1 MVIKYEGVALQP
13 FFVQKIVR
21 NIFLC
26 VIISI
31 YKTFYLPFPKET
43 LMKKL
48 LLAVLVV
55 VAPMALIFMVSLG
68 FGVEMAIN
76 FALGTGMLMLTA
88 VVLTAIA
95 IVVENKSSV
104 RNC

>member
-1 MVIKYEGVALQP
+1 M
-13 FFVQKIVR
+13 QKIVR

-43 LMKKL
+43 LMKHL
-48 LLAVLVV
+48 SFAVLVV
-55 VAPMALIFMVSLG
+55 LAPMALIFMLSLG
-68 FGVEMAIN
+68 FGVQTALSY
-76 FALGTGMLMLTA
+76 ALGTGVL
-88 VVLTAIA
+88 VLTGATLGTIA
-95 IVVENKSSV
+95 YVADNKLRV